1 MSPPRRSKNSFIVPL
16 VATAV
21 AAAASVGLYLWLGQ
35 PSQSTTSGAD
45 TRSPPADEEDDGSP
59 PKPLTF
65 TPSGRKAVIVIDGN
79 HSSPVLQMLK
89 NRLSVPGW
97 NVFVLV
103 LGTAGVDESVRAE
116 IGGGVEEFVLRFEKA
131 TALAPMLKQ
140 LGPEVVF
147 AEEGLVVVG
156 EGGGIIGSLLD
167 GGWVGGIVVSR
178 EEEAGGEWETGVRRY
193 GRRCKVVDKE
203 ELRAEWAARIR

>member
-1 MSPPRRSKNSFIVPL
+1 MSPPRRSKNNFIVPL

-21 AAAASVGLYLWLGQ
+21 AAAASLGLYLWLGQ
-35 PSQSTTSGAD
+35 PKRSTTPGTDA
-45 TRSPPADEEDDGSP
+45 RSPPADEAEDDNSP

-65 TPSGRKAVIVIDGN
+65 TPSGRKAVIVIDGSR
-79 HSSPVLQMLK
+79 SSPLLQTLK
-89 NRLSVPGW
+89 NRLSIPGW

-103 LGTAGVDESVRAE
+103 LGGAGVDESVRAE

-147 AEEGLVVVG
+147 AEEGLVTG
-156 EGGGIIGSLLD
+156 EGGIIGNLLD

-178 EEEAGGEWETGVRRY
+178 EAGGEWETGVRRY

-203 ELRAEWAARIR
+203 EVRAEWGARIK

>member
-1 MSPPRRSKNSFIVPL
+1 MSHPRRSKNNFIVPL

-21 AAAASVGLYLWLGQ
+21 VAVASVGLYLWLGQ
-35 PSQSTTSGAD
+35 PNRSTTPGTDS
-45 TRSPPADEEDDGSP
+45 RSPPADEEDDGSP

-79 HSSPVLQMLK
+79 RSSPVLQMLK

-103 LGTAGVDESVRAE
+103 LGGAGVDENVRTE

-131 TALAPMLKQ
+131 SALAPMLKQ

-147 AEEGLVVVG
+147 AEEGLVAG
-156 EGGGIIGSLLD
+156 EGGIIGSLLD

-178 EEEAGGEWETGVRRY
+178 EAGGEWETGVRRY

-203 ELRAEWAARIR
+203 ELRAEWGARIR

>member
-35 PSQSTTSGAD
+35 PNRPTTPGTDA
-45 TRSPPADEEDDGSP
+45 RSPPADEEDDGSP

-65 TPSGRKAVIVIDGN
+65 TPSGRKAVIVVDGN
-79 HSSPVLQMLK
+79 RSSPVLQMLK
-89 NRLSVPGW
+89 NRLSIPGW

-103 LGTAGVDESVRAE
+103 LGGAGVDESVRAE

-147 AEEGLVVVG
+147 AEEGLVAG
-156 EGGGIIGSLLD
+156 EGGVIGSLLD
-167 GGWVGGIVVSR
+167 QGWVGGIVVSR
-178 EEEAGGEWETGVRRY
+178 EAGGEWETGVRRY
-193 GRRCKVVDKE
+193 GKRCKVVDKE
-203 ELRAEWAARIR
+203 ELRAEWAARIRQ